1 MNAPQFKNKT
11 EAEKNLILIKEKENS
26 QILDISQYRK
36 SFEDKSTH
44 SKLNHAGHNL
54 HTKAKKSIYT
64 KTDE

>member
-36 SFEDKSTH
+36 SF
-44 SKLNHAGHNL
+44 
-54 HTKAKKSIYT
+54 
-64 KTDE
+64 